1 MGEAVSVSDVTLPN
15 SFPKVRSGWRCHLH
29 GATYKTGGCWPG
41 RGLGWLL
48 LSPSFVF
55 LLLGACWQPNPARTP
70 GWQLPGTALPCLGRA
85 QDGPCH
91 AWAGLGM
98 ALPLLRASATPGQG
112 VLSAPASP
120 LCSVPQGWSSAY
132 SIESVIMQISATL
145 VKGKARVQFGANKV
159 GPGRRKRA

>member
-55 LLLGACWQPNPARTP
+55 LLLRACWQPNPARTP
-70 GWQLPGTALPCLGRA
+70 GWQLPGTALAVPGPGSGRPLPCLGRA
-85 QDGPCH
+85 RDGPSV
-91 AWAGLGM
+91 AAGKRSPWAGGPIRTGLTVVFCPSG
-98 ALPLLRASATPGQG
+98 LEQRLLHRVGDYADQRNSGEGESASTI
-112 VLSAPASP
+112 
-120 LCSVPQGWSSAY
+120 WS
-132 SIESVIMQISATL
+132 Q
-145 VKGKARVQFGANKV
+145 
-159 GPGRRKRA
+159 